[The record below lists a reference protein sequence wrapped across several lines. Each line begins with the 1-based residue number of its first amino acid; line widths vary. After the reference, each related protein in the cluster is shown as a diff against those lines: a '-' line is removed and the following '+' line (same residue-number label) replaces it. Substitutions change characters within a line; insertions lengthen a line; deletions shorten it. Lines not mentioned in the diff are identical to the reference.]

1 VVRELPIPSDLGG
14 AGPTCALRV
23 SGPDSAVRGEL
34 WHADAMTLLGRL
46 PDGSVDLVIADPPYA
61 IAKAEWDEFE
71 SLEAYFTWCDG
82 WLAEVARVL
91 APHGSAYV
99 CGFSEI
105 LADVKA
111 RSARRFAGCRW
122 LVWYYRNKAN
132 LGHDWGRSH
141 ESILHL
147 RKTGARVDVDAIR
160 IPYNG
165 HTTRYPARVQAVSS
179 QYGGASARRDRWE
192 PNPLGAKPRDVIELP
207 VICNGMAEK
216 TPHATQKP
224 EALIEKLI
232 LASSA
237 PGQLVVDPFVG
248 SGTTAIVAR
257 RHGRSWLAG
266 DSDPRFVG
274 LTRERLAAAPPLPRK
289 PRSSELH
296 REPRAVT
303 AGRRVR
309 RPAEPVESPQGRLA
323 LEPPSAAS
331 AASAG
336 PPAPAAV
343 GRKRGRRPAGSF
355 AKPALAA
362 RAVEAA
368 SADGLSSTA
377 GTATR
382 RRAKPRGAGPSGTK
396 RGPARAGGKQPPR

>member
-1 VVRELPIPSDLGG
+1 VPKRPPRVVQELPVPHDLRGPGPTRAALAPPAAEAGPGPGPGHGALPLAG
-14 AGPTCALRV
+14 AGVA
-23 SGPDSAVRGEL
+23 DQGEL
-34 WHADAMTLLGRL
+34 WHADVLELLGRL
-46 PDGSVDLVIADPPYA
+46 PDGSVDLVVTDPPYA

-71 SLEAYFTWCDG
+71 SLEVYVEWCDR

-132 LGHDWGRSH
+132 LGRDWGRSH

-147 RKTGARVDVDAIR
+147 RREAARVDVDAVR

-179 QYGGASARRDRWE
+179 QYGGGKRRDRWE
-192 PNPLGAKPRDVIELP
+192 PNPLGAKPRDVIEIP

-224 EALIEKLI
+224 AALIEKLI

-248 SGTTAIVAR
+248 SGTTAVVAARLGR
-257 RHGRSWLAG
+257 RWIAG
-266 DSDPRFVG
+266 DADARYVG
-274 LTRERLAAAPPLPRK
+274 LTRERL
-289 PRSSELH
+289 
-296 REPRAVT
+296 
-303 AGRRVR
+303 RR
-309 RPAEPVESPQGRLA
+309 
-323 LEPPSAAS
+323 
-331 AASAG
+331 
-336 PPAPAAV
+336 
-343 GRKRGRRPAGSF
+343 
-355 AKPALAA
+355 
-362 RAVEAA
+362 
-368 SADGLSSTA
+368 
-377 GTATR
+377 
-382 RRAKPRGAGPSGTK
+382 
-396 RGPARAGGKQPPR
+396 